1 MLSLKIIFLG
11 NELFKKGDYAT
22 AVKHYS
28 EAIKRNPDDAK
39 LYSNR
44 AACYTKLAAFDLGL
58 KDCEKCTE
66 LDPKFIK
73 GWIRKGHILQGM
85 QQQSKAI
92 SAFQKALEL
101 DPNNAEALAG
111 YRACT
116 IENANLDG
124 DPEKI
129 RQRAMGD
136 PEVQSILRDPAMR
149 MILEQMQNDPRALQD
164 HLKNPDIAA
173 KIQKLL
179 ESGLIAI
186 R

>member
-1 MLSLKIIFLG
+1 M
-11 NELFKKGDYAT
+11 
-22 AVKHYS
+22 KHYT
-28 EAIKRNPDDAK
+28 EAIRRNPDDAK

-58 KDCEKCTE
+58 KDCERCVE

-85 QQQSKAI
+85 QQPSKAI
-92 SAFQKALEL
+92 AAFQKALEI
-101 DPNNAEALAG
+101 DPNNTEALQG

-116 IENANLDG
+116 IESAGAGG
-124 DPEKI
+124 DREEI
-129 RQRAMGD
+129 RKRAMGD

-149 MILEQMQNDPRALQD
+149 LILEQMQNDPRALQD

-179 ESGLIAI
+179 ESGLISI
-186 R
+186 H